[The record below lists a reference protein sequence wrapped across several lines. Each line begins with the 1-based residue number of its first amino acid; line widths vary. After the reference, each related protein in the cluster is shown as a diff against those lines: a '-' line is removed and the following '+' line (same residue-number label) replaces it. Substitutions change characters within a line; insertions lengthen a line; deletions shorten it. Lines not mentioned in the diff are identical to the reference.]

1 MKNQKSEYPVMAL
14 REDLRQRANEKTAR
28 ISRSVARLTSCEL
41 LPCPEYDE
49 EVHFQFTL
57 AEELMY
63 LQNCRSALEKCIDAG
78 AAVLRYRRADGTV
91 TVTRFRMI
99 GPARVRVWGLKSA

>member
-1 MKNQKSEYPVMAL
+1 MKNQKIEYPVVAL

-41 LPCPEYDE
+41 LPCPEYNE
-49 EVHFQFTL
+49 EVHFQFML

-78 AAVLRYRRADGTV
+78 SAVLRYPRADGSV

-99 GPARVRVWGLKSA
+99 GPARVRVWGLKTA

>member
-1 MKNQKSEYPVMAL
+1 MKNQKTEYPVMAL
-14 REDLRQRANEKTAR
+14 RETLRQQAVEKATR
-28 ISRSVARLTSCEL
+28 INRSVARLTSCEL

-78 AAVLRYRRADGTV
+78 SAVLRFRRSNGTV
-91 TVTRFRMI
+91 TVIRFRMI
-99 GPARVRVWGLKSA
+99 GPARVRVWGL